1 MPKINYFLFLR
12 LTLEFIIFV
21 IPSYFSICAF
31 YLALFMFENFRYHL
45 LLHVI
50 IFIWGFTGI
59 LGKLIHLESL
69 SIVWWRVV
77 VAFLALGVYLKL
89 KKWSFKVHSRK
100 QLYTILGVGV
110 IVSLHWVLFYKS
122 IQLSTASLGILC
134 LSTTTLHVTWLEPLI
149 MKRKFL
155 ISEFISGILIICA
168 LIYVSGDFSSTDY
181 TALFVGLASALMAAL
196 FSVFN
201 AKLVQETSSQTISF
215 YEFGIAVVFLS
226 ILLAVEGRFDSSLFV
241 MTTSDFLWLLFLGI
255 VCTSF
260 AFLVVIDLVKRLG
273 AFTVS
278 LSINMEPVYTI
289 FLAIAI
295 LNENAQLSNKFY
307 VGAVIIVAIV
317 VVNAIIKYRMKQK
330 NVAAFER
337 N

>member
-1 MPKINYFLFLR
+1 
-12 LTLEFIIFV
+12 
-21 IPSYFSICAF
+21 
-31 YLALFMFENFRYHL
+31 MFENFRYHL
-45 LLHVI
+45 LLHII

-59 LGKLIHLESL
+59 LGKIIHLESL
-69 SIVWWRVV
+69 TIVWWRVV
-77 VAFLALGVYLKL
+77 IAFIALGLYLKL
-89 KKWSFKVHSRK
+89 KKWNFKVHSRK
-100 QLYTILGVGV
+100 QFYAILGVGV
-110 IVSLHWVLFYKS
+110 LVSLHWILFYKS

-134 LSTTTLHVTWLEPLI
+134 LSTTTLHVTWLEPLV

-168 LIYVSGDFSSTDY
+168 LIYVSRDFSSKDY
-181 TALFVGLASALMAAL
+181 TALFIGLAAALMAAL

-215 YEFGIAVVFLS
+215 YEFGIASIFLS
-226 ILLAVEGRFDSSLFV
+226 VLLAIEGRLNSSLFV

-260 AFLVVIDLVKRLG
+260 AFLAVVDLVKRLG
-273 AFTVS
+273 TFTVS

-289 FLAIAI
+289 FLAISI
-295 LNENAQLSNKFY
+295 LNENAQLSTKFY
-307 VGAVIIVAIV
+307 IGAGVIVAIV
-317 VVNAIIKYRMKQK
+317 VINAIIKYRMKMK
-330 NVAAFER
+330 NTAAFER